1 MAICKPAVAKVVVH
15 MDTDIQGNTE
25 QVTSTASELVGCIAG
40 AGWGAI
46 AVRIYD
52 TANGVQDPLA
62 RKIFIAANAGEG
74 MAFTPCQPMPFE
86 HGIFVVFEQGGVPPG
101 GGLGG
106 GEISLVINR

>member
-1 MAICKPAVAKVVVH
+1 MAICKPAVANTLVH

-25 QVTSTASELVGCIAG
+25 QVTSTPVELVGIIAS

-52 TANGVQDPLA
+52 TANGVQDPLH
-62 RKIFIAANAGEG
+62 RRIFIAANAGESSS
-74 MAFTPCQPMPFE
+74 FTPCQPMKFE

>member
-1 MAICKPAVAKVVVH
+1 MAICKPAVAKAIVH
-15 MDTDIQGNTE
+15 IDTDVQGNTF
-25 QVTSTASELVGCIAG
+25 QATSTPTELVGCIAG

-46 AVRIYD
+46 ALRIYD
-52 TANGVQDPLA
+52 VADGVQRPLM
-62 RKIFIAANAGEG
+62 RRIFIAANAGEG

-86 HGIFVVFEQGGVPPG
+86 HGIFVVFEQGGIPPG